1 MLIELVKDIDPAKAA
16 AALASDASG
25 GAVTFIGTVREMAH
39 GKQVMKLIFEAY
51 EPMALSE
58 LKKIAQRAQAQW
70 PLNGLVMQHV
80 IGEKNVGEM
89 VVLVGASSAHRQA
102 AFEAC
107 RFLID
112 ELKTTVPIW
121 KKEFYADSSMW
132 VSAHP

>member
-1 MLIELVKDIDPAKAA
+1 MQIELLSEIDPAKAA
-16 AALASDASG
+16 AALASDSSG
-25 GAVTFIGTVREMAH
+25 GAVTFIGTVRETAH
-39 GKQVMKLIFEAY
+39 GKQVTKLIFEAY

-58 LKKIAQRAQAQW
+58 MQKIASRAQEKW

-112 ELKTTVPIW
+112 ELKASVPIW
-121 KKEFYADSSMW
+121 KKEFYADSSVW
-132 VSAHP
+132 VAAHP

>member
-1 MLIELVKDIDPAKAA
+1 MLIEIVENIDPSKAA

-25 GAVTFIGTVREMAH
+25 GVVTFVGTVREVAH
-39 GKQVMKLIFEAY
+39 GKQVVRLIFEAY
-51 EPMALSE
+51 EAMALSE
-58 LKKIAQRAQAQW
+58 MQKIAERAQQQW
-70 PLNGLVMQHV
+70 PLNGLVMQHIV
-80 IGEKNVGEM
+80 GEKKVGEL

-112 ELKTTVPIW
+112 ELKATVPIW
-121 KKEFYADSSMW
+121 KKEFYADSSVW